1 MKQHWELDELIENWT
16 LLPQELSWLSN
27 KSGINLL
34 TTALLLKW
42 FQYETKFPNSTRE
55 IPDSVIDYLARQLK
69 VSAELISGY
78 DWKRRSYMRQRSE
91 VRQFLGISKATV
103 KDAQNLVTWLIETVL
118 DREADL
124 AHLQEIAC
132 QRFWSLKIEPPT
144 PGRVERLVRSA
155 LRTYETNFFQQ
166 TLEKLS
172 PECRSQID
180 ALLITSEADETDNAP
195 EKTTFKASKFHF
207 LNSEPGRAS
216 LNSLLT
222 EISKLQTLRQIGLP
236 KNLFRTVTPKVLQA
250 YSTRVGI
257 EYPSHLRSH
266 PEPTRYTLMAA
277 FCHLRTLDV
286 TDNLVDLLI
295 QMIHGI
301 SKRAERKVNTQLMRD
316 FKKVRGKHGILF
328 QMANASLEQPEGKVQ
343 EVIYPVVSQKTLQ
356 DLVKELK
363 ANGTAYRQKIHTVVR
378 SSYRHHYRRILP
390 KLLSLLEFRSNNDIH
405 QPVIEALKL
414 LKKYA
419 NSKQRYYDSEENVP
433 IEGVLKKSWQEILI
447 ETDSKGQE
455 RINRINYEI
464 CVLQALRERLRCKE
478 IWVEGANRYRNPEED
493 LPADFEQQR
502 EVYYQALGQ
511 PTNVE
516 EFINPLKQAMD
527 EALKTLN
534 DGLPKNPKVEIL
546 QKHKGSIRL
555 TPLEKQ
561 PEPVNLLKI
570 KSELTQRWSMTSLL
584 DILKEADLRIGF
596 TDNFKS
602 LATREA
608 LDRKTIQQRLL
619 LCLYG
624 LGTNTGLLRISNGTP
639 NIHHHDLRYIKRR
652 FVHKDALRQ
661 AITQVANAIFQI
673 RLPQIWGEGTTTC
686 ASDSK
691 KFGAWDQNLMTEWHV
706 RYGGRGVMIYWHVEK
721 NSSCIYSQ
729 LKTCSSSEV
738 AAMIEGVLRHDTEMT
753 VKKNFVDSHGQSEVA
768 FAFCHLLG
776 FQLMPRLKAIKR
788 QKLYRPL
795 AGNSDA
801 YPNLQ
806 PVLSRTIN
814 WDLIRQQYDQ
824 IIKYTTA
831 LRLGTAEPEAILRRF
846 TRTNVQHPTYQ
857 ALGEL
862 GKVLKTIFL
871 CQYLHSEALR
881 REIHQGLN
889 VVENWNS
896 ANSFIFYGRSSEFSS
911 NQRSEQV
918 LSMLSLHLLQVCL
931 VYVNTLMLQSV
942 LSESHWSSQMTTED
956 KRALNPLIYGH
967 VNPYGIFPLDM
978 NKRLKIDSQV
988 A

>member
-1 MKQHWELDELIENWT
+1 M
-16 LLPQELSWLSN
+16 
-27 KSGINLL
+27 
-34 TTALLLKW
+34 
-42 FQYETKFPNSTRE
+42 
-55 IPDSVIDYLARQLK
+55 
-69 VSAELISGY
+69 
-78 DWKRRSYMRQRSE
+78 
-91 VRQFLGISKATV
+91 
-103 KDAQNLVTWLIETVL
+103 
-118 DREADL
+118 
-124 AHLQEIAC
+124 
-132 QRFWSLKIEPPT
+132 
-144 PGRVERLVRSA
+144 
-155 LRTYETNFFQQ
+155 
-166 TLEKLS
+166 
-172 PECRSQID
+172 
-180 ALLITSEADETDNAP
+180 
-195 EKTTFKASKFHF
+195 
-207 LNSEPGRAS
+207 
-216 LNSLLT
+216 
-222 EISKLQTLRQIGLP
+222 
-236 KNLFRTVTPKVLQA
+236 
-250 YSTRVGI
+250 
-257 EYPSHLRSH
+257 
-266 PEPTRYTLMAA
+266 
-277 FCHLRTLDV
+277 
-286 TDNLVDLLI
+286 
-295 QMIHGI
+295 
-301 SKRAERKVNTQLMRD
+301 
-316 FKKVRGKHGILF
+316 
-328 QMANASLEQPEGKVQ
+328 
-343 EVIYPVVSQKTLQ
+343 
-356 DLVKELK
+356 
-363 ANGTAYRQKIHTVVR
+363 
-378 SSYRHHYRRILP
+378 
-390 KLLSLLEFRSNNDIH
+390 
-405 QPVIEALKL
+405 
-414 LKKYA
+414 
-419 NSKQRYYDSEENVP
+419 
-433 IEGVLKKSWQEILI
+433 
-447 ETDSKGQE
+447 
-455 RINRINYEI
+455 
-464 CVLQALRERLRCKE
+464 RCKE

-527 EALKTLN
+527 IALKTLN

-546 QKHKGSIRL
+546 QKYKGSIRL
-555 TPLEKQ
+555 SPLEKQ
-561 PEPVNLLKI
+561 PEPVNLLKL
-570 KSELTQRWSMTSLL
+570 KTELTKRWSMTSLL

-596 TDNFKS
+596 TNNFKS
-602 LATREA
+602 LASRET
-608 LDRKTIQQRLL
+608 LDRETIQKRLL

-639 NIHHHDLRYIKRR
+639 NVHHHDLRYIKRR
-652 FVHKDALRQ
+652 FVHKEALRQ

-721 NSSCIYSQ
+721 NSTCIYSQ

-831 LRLGTAEPEAILRRF
+831 LRLETAEPEAILRRF
-846 TRTNVQHPTYQ
+846 TRANVQHPTYQ

-871 CQYLHSEALR
+871 CQYLHSKALR
-881 REIHQGLN
+881 REIHEGLN

-911 NQRSEQV
+911 NQHSEQV

-942 LSESHWSSQMTTED
+942 LSESHWSSKMTTED

-978 NKRLKIDSQV
+978 NKRLKIEWQV